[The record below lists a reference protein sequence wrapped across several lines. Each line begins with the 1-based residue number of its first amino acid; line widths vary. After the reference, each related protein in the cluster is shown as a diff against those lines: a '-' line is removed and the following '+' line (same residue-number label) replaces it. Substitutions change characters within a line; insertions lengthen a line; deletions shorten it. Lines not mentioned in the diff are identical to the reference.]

1 MRELDFILNSIL
13 SLVVGAFLVR
23 LLLQFVRTD
32 YRNPL
37 AQAVL
42 RLTSP
47 VVVPLRRFL
56 PPIGRLDTASAVATL
71 LAQSIK
77 IALLGLLWGVIE
89 PPARLTVHVLVD
101 LLDTTL
107 MLYWGMILVYAMLGW
122 VDPAAYNPAARLLGD
137 ITAPIL
143 RPLRRALPP
152 LGGLDLSP
160 LAAMLLLY
168 AAHMAVGDRIGPAL
182 LRLVG

>member
-23 LLLQFVRTD
+23 LLLQYVRTD
-32 YRNPL
+32 LRNPL

-42 RLTSP
+42 KVTSP
-47 VVVPLRRFL
+47 VVVPLRRVL
-56 PPIGRLDTASAVATL
+56 PPIGRLDTATALATL
-71 LAQSIK
+71 VA
-77 IALLGLLWGVIE
+77 IALKTVLLQLLWGVVVGLLALIG
-89 PPARLTVHVLVD
+89 LVVVD
-101 LLDTTL
+101 LVDTTL
-107 MLYWGMILVYAMLGW
+107 MLYWGMVLVYALLGW
-122 VDPAAYNPAARLLGD
+122 VDPGAYNPAARLLGD
-137 ITAPIL
+137 LTAPIL

-168 AAHMAVGDRIGPAL
+168 AAHMVVNDRIGPAVL
-182 LRLVG
+182 HWLA